1 MEADISVLR
10 RVDLTSGCP
19 DGALRSHTGYA
30 SNSYYFECVIYDYK
44 SMFMFIY
51 LIYFTV
57 RCTYTMIDA
66 EIK

>member
-1 MEADISVLR
+1 MEADISVHMSSRFDVSLLR
-10 RVDLTSGCP
+10 WRLAFTD
-19 DGALRSHTGYA
+19 A
-30 SNSYYFECVIYDYK
+30 SNGYYFECVVYDYN